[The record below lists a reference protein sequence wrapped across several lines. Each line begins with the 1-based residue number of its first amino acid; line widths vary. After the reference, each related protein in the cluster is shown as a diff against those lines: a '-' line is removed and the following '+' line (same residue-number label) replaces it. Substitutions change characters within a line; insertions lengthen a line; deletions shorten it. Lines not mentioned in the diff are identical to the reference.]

1 MVDRLRDAGYRPQ
14 VQPFFIDV
22 FRENAPAAL
31 EQVAP
36 TPTTYADGED
46 FGVLEYSGSGDV
58 TGEVV
63 AVDTDLSPSD
73 TSTSGCGPADF
84 AAFPAE
90 GAIVLMQ
97 RGTCTF
103 ATKVANAT
111 NAGAIGAIAVNRG
124 TPGNDGVLNGTLGG
138 PGNYVP
144 AVGASYATGVDLADV
159 GTVARISVDAV
170 SENARTW
177 NVTAETSG
185 GNGGNVVMAGA
196 HLDSVAEGAGIND
209 NGTGSAG
216 LLEMAEAAAE
226 RGSPPGPRPPVRRV
240 PTLGAPGMVVLRAPV
255 ALVPGRRD
263 TLTPQQTTG
272 SVMTALL
279 LGSISTLADTSEIQR
294 EAFNRAF
301 AQHGLDWQWG
311 QEEYAGLLR
320 GNGGKDR
327 VAEYARGRGEDVD
340 AEAVHATKSELFQ
353 AALAETEIAPRDGVV
368 ETIRQAQEAGT
379 KVALVTTTS
388 RANLD
393 ALGRAIAAH
402 LDLSSLDLV
411 VDASQVE
418 TAKPD
423 PAAYRYAL
431 EQLGEEPGACVAI
444 EDNVGGVQAA
454 NAAGVASVA
463 FPNENTAG
471 HDFSAA
477 SGRVEQLALA
487 DLQNY
492 LAAA

>member
-1 MVDRLRDAGYRPQ
+1 
-14 VQPFFIDV
+14 
-22 FRENAPAAL
+22 
-31 EQVAP
+31 
-36 TPTTYADGED
+36 
-46 FGVLEYSGSGDV
+46 
-58 TGEVV
+58 
-63 AVDTDLSPSD
+63 
-73 TSTSGCGPADF
+73 
-84 AAFPAE
+84 
-90 GAIVLMQ
+90 
-97 RGTCTF
+97 
-103 ATKVANAT
+103 
-111 NAGAIGAIAVNRG
+111 
-124 TPGNDGVLNGTLGG
+124 
-138 PGNYVP
+138 
-144 AVGASYATGVDLADV
+144 
-159 GTVARISVDAV
+159 
-170 SENARTW
+170 
-177 NVTAETSG
+177 
-185 GNGGNVVMAGA
+185 
-196 HLDSVAEGAGIND
+196 
-209 NGTGSAG
+209 
-216 LLEMAEAAAE
+216 
-226 RGSPPGPRPPVRRV
+226 
-240 PTLGAPGMVVLRAPV
+240 
-255 ALVPGRRD
+255 
-263 TLTPQQTTG
+263 
-272 SVMTALL
+272 MTALL

-294 EAFNRAF
+294 DAFNRAF

-311 QEEYAGLLR
+311 QEEYAGLLQ

-418 TAKPD
+418 TSKPD

-477 SGRVEQLALA
+477 TGRVEQLALA
-487 DLQNY
+487 ELQDY

>member
-1 MVDRLRDAGYRPQ
+1 
-14 VQPFFIDV
+14 
-22 FRENAPAAL
+22 
-31 EQVAP
+31 
-36 TPTTYADGED
+36 
-46 FGVLEYSGSGDV
+46 
-58 TGEVV
+58 
-63 AVDTDLSPSD
+63 
-73 TSTSGCGPADF
+73 
-84 AAFPAE
+84 
-90 GAIVLMQ
+90 
-97 RGTCTF
+97 
-103 ATKVANAT
+103 
-111 NAGAIGAIAVNRG
+111 
-124 TPGNDGVLNGTLGG
+124 
-138 PGNYVP
+138 
-144 AVGASYATGVDLADV
+144 
-159 GTVARISVDAV
+159 
-170 SENARTW
+170 
-177 NVTAETSG
+177 
-185 GNGGNVVMAGA
+185 
-196 HLDSVAEGAGIND
+196 
-209 NGTGSAG
+209 
-216 LLEMAEAAAE
+216 
-226 RGSPPGPRPPVRRV
+226 
-240 PTLGAPGMVVLRAPV
+240 
-255 ALVPGRRD
+255 
-263 TLTPQQTTG
+263 
-272 SVMTALL
+272 MTALL
-279 LGSISTLADTSEIQR
+279 LGSISTLVDTSEIQR
-294 EAFNRAF
+294 DAFNRAF

-353 AALAETEIAPRDGVV
+353 AALAEAEIAPRDGVV

-418 TAKPD
+418 TPKPD